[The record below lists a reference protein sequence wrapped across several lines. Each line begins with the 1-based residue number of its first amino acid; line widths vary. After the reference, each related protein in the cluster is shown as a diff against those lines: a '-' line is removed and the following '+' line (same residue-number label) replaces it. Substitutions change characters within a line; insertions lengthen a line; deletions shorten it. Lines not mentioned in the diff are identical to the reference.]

1 MKKINLLALTLL
13 VGLLAN
19 AQTKNFIDQPY
30 IEVAGNADTLVIPN
44 EIYIRIIISE
54 KDTRDRTSVEELEQ
68 KMVATLTGLGVNTEK
83 DLNISDMTS
92 NFRNYLLKSRDIIK
106 SKLYTLKVTDAVTAA
121 KVIINLEEAGISN
134 TGIERVGHSDLN
146 KLRNKMRTNAI
157 LDAKESALALTK
169 PLNQALGAA
178 IRLADTENISQQL
191 QGQVAGIRIRGISS
205 ISNKNDDLSKIDF
218 EKIKVSASVNVVFIL
233 K

>member
-1 MKKINLLALTLL
+1 MKKSPLLALTLL

-44 EIYIRIIISE
+44 EIYLRIFISE

-92 NFRNYLLKSRDIIK
+92 NFRNYLLKGRDIIK
-106 SKLYTLKVTDAVTAA
+106 SKLYILKVTDAVTAA

-146 KLRNKMRTNAI
+146 KLRNKMRTNAM
-157 LDAKESALALTK
+157 LDAKETALALTK
-169 PLNQALGAA
+169 PLNQALGTA
-178 IRLADTENISQQL
+178 IRIADTENISQQL

>member
-1 MKKINLLALTLL
+1 MKKSPLLALTLL

-44 EIYIRIIISE
+44 EIYLRIFISE

-92 NFRNYLLKSRDIIK
+92 NFKNYLLKSRDIIK
-106 SKLYTLKVTDAVTAA
+106 SKLYILKVTDAVTAA
-121 KVIINLEEAGISN
+121 KVIINLEETGISN

-146 KLRNKMRTNAI
+146 KLRNKMRTNAM
-157 LDAKESALALTK
+157 LDAKETALALTK
-169 PLNQALGAA
+169 PLNQALGTA
-178 IRLADTENISQQL
+178 IRIADTENISQQL

>member
-178 IRLADTENISQQL
+178 IRIADTENISQQL

>member
-68 KMVATLTGLGVNTEK
+68 RMVATLTGLGVNTEK

-178 IRLADTENISQQL
+178 IRIADTENISQQL